1 MLGRFLV
8 LGVDVVVG
16 EELAGHGRLDQDLLV
31 VLDEVRVQGLRGLVV
46 RGS

>member
-1 MLGRFLV
+1 VHAHEHAGGVVV

-31 VLDEVRVQGLRGLVV
+31 VLDDAYKFL
-46 RGS
+46 